1 MVSPHPDQSDAV
13 AMDRY
18 TPHTDIASRARSEAA
33 ARRLLALHA
42 LAFAVVNTAN
52 GIADA
57 ADGGDWRIHW
67 TLLGWGTGLA
77 IHAAVVLW
85 PRRLLGSWERNQAA
99 RIERRLRSETEATR

>member
-1 MVSPHPDQSDAV
+1 MVSAHPSQSDAV
-13 AMDRY
+13 AMDKH
-18 TPHTDIASRARSEAA
+18 TPSTDISSRARSEAA
-33 ARRLLALHA
+33 GRRLLALHA
-42 LAFAVVNTAN
+42 LAFVVVNAVN

-77 IHAAVVLW
+77 IHAAAALW

-99 RIERRLRSETEATR
+99 RIERRETEAASR